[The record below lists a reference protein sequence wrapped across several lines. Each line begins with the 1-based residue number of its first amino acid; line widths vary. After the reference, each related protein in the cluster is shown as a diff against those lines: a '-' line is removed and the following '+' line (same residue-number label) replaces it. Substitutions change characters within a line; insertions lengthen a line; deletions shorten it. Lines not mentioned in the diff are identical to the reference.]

1 MPQSLNLVPFTPG
14 RHFEKPSLSG
24 NSLLLKVIAT
34 KKDIARFTEL
44 AKKFHY
50 MGEGSPAGDTLRM
63 VVVADGK
70 WIALLLWGSACYRL
84 KHRDEWIGWTDQ
96 QRAARQKLV
105 VQNRRFVLLTQP
117 GEHPNLASRILGK
130 VIRELPALW
139 LETFGY
145 EPLLAETFSD
155 IEARE
160 GTCYKASGWTPL
172 GETKGY
178 SRHAADY
185 YVPNDR
191 PKKLWVRELRKNAT
205 ELLRSIHLPNE
216 FKKGAASDADGIMP
230 IKAKQIESLHEALC
244 KVPDPRAKNCVYHIG
259 AILSIV
265 AMGVFSGHKDLKA
278 IMRFADRMT
287 LSQRKKLA
295 LPGFKKGSRY
305 KKIPSYTAVYNLLTQ
320 LDLDA
325 FSHIL
330 SEWLGQH
337 RGSLPVALAMDGKF
351 IRDTV
356 GLVTLAEH
364 ETGSPVA
371 MINASQKEGEG
382 ERCELKAAQK
392 MIRKHGDLSNTVI
405 TADALNTQK
414 ETARAIVDRG
424 GEYCIQVKDNQKA
437 IRQEAELSAK
447 NLSPLLPRPK
457 KRMGGSMDAKLP
469 SNASRPCKSDSRTSK
484 PS

>member
-1 MPQSLNLVPFTPG
+1 
-14 RHFEKPSLSG
+14 
-24 NSLLLKVIAT
+24 
-34 KKDIARFTEL
+34 
-44 AKKFHY
+44 
-50 MGEGSPAGDTLRM
+50 MGEGCPAGDTLRM
-63 VVVADGK
+63 VGVADDK

-139 LETFGY
+139 LDTFGY

-160 GTCYKASGWTPL
+160 GTCYKASGWIPL
-172 GETKGY
+172 GKTKGY
-178 SRHAADY
+178 SRHAADF

-191 PKKLWVRELRKNAT
+191 PKKLWVRALRKNAT
-205 ELLRSIHLPNE
+205 ELLRSVHLPNE
-216 FKKGAASDADGIMP
+216 FKKGAVSDADGIMP
-230 IKAKQIESLHEALC
+230 IKAQLIESLHEALC
-244 KVPDPRAKNCVYHIG
+244 KVSDPRAKNCVYHIG

-278 IMRFADRMT
+278 IMRFAERMT
-287 LSQRKKLA
+287 LPQRKKLA
-295 LPGFKKGSRY
+295 LPSFKKGSRY

-325 FSHIL
+325 FSQAL
-330 SEWLGQH
+330 SEWLAQH
-337 RGSLPVALAMDGKF
+337 RGSLPVALALDGKF

-371 MINASQKEGEG
+371 MIDASQKEGEG

-392 MIRKHGDLSNTVI
+392 MIRKHGDLTNTVI

-447 NLSPLLPRPK
+447 ELSPLLSRPK
-457 KRMGGSMDAKLP
+457 KRMGESTDAKSPSKALP
-469 SNASRPCKSDSRTSK
+469 PCKSGFPTFK